1 MKDRF
6 YLACFRDNVGSN
18 VAFHC
23 IDGKGYSTDVEKA
36 HVYTLA
42 EAQKKWDTAR
52 EYDQPIS
59 ADHIDSLAVWK
70 VDHQLIPN
78 KPLITAEVKE
88 YAAFVEGKWDGNDV
102 YWLNIETAD
111 TSTDFLKA
119 SVLSRANVLGLSRSY
134 IVIPYSL
141 ADQVKR
147 RTFSKRKYNPR
158 VMVQGAGLKMPEHI
172 KRYRRKN
179 ENPMSRFN
187 CPACGKINWQLNP
200 YDFESCTSCGQIG
213 DLK

>member
-1 MKDRF
+1 
-6 YLACFRDNVGSN
+6 LACFRDNLGSSIS
-18 VAFHC
+18 FHC
-23 IDGKGYSTDVEKA
+23 IDGKGYSTNVDKA
-36 HVYTLA
+36 HVYTLS
-42 EAQKKWDTAR
+42 EAQKEWDTAR

-78 KPLITAEVKE
+78 KPLITADVEE

-147 RTFSKRKYNPR
+147 RTFSKEDYKPR
-158 VMVQGAGLKMPEHI
+158 VMVQGAGLKMPDHI
-172 KRYRRKN
+172 KRDRRKKI
-179 ENPMSRFN
+179 NPKSRFN
-187 CPACGKINWQLNP
+187 CPSCGKINWQFNP
-200 YDFESCTSCGQIG
+200 YEFDSCSTCGHIG
-213 DLK
+213 DLT